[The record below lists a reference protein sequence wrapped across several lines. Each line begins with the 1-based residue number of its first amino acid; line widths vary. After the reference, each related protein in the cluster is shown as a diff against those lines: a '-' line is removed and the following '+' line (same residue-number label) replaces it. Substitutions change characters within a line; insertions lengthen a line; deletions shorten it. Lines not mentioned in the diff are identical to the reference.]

1 MEVEMSNLDKMVTD
15 KEHNLNVKLDKLN
28 NNVKIFDNYI
38 KENNSEKINAKKEL
52 DAVENKR
59 DNLLLEYNKSK

>member
-28 NNVKIFDNYI
+28 NNFKIFDNYI